1 MIELVLM
8 LSMQFMDAWE
18 IAGEMQRAQRVT
30 VICINHANGNR
41 RYVIDLVRP
50 SDDECATADVAL
62 RHVK

>member
-30 VICINHANGNR
+30 VICINQDNGNR

-50 SDDECATADVAL
+50 SDGCATADVAL
-62 RHVK
+62 RYVK